1 MKFPNKVSKGEPI
14 KASLWN
20 DLVDYL
26 RSLTPRAGAGTRLDW
41 GDSGFSYSA
50 TKQTTTTRRD
60 ACPLQCYG
68 TRSEEDEPL
77 IGVTWGT
84 ICGRQPTGFSASSLY
99 TFEPAHS
106 TGYIYAKAT
115 ASLETLQWTS
125 AEIVDNDDAFPSNTD
140 TEAYQLIG
148 SYVVEDGALSVESTC
163 GNVSFGF
170 CDLAAVIEEEEE

>member
-50 TKQTTTTRRD
+50 TKQATTTRREN
-60 ACPLQCYG
+60 CHLQCYG
-68 TRSEEDEPL
+68 TRTAEDEPL

-84 ICGRQPTGFSASSLY
+84 ICGRQPTGFSASSIY

-125 AEIVDNDDAFPSNTD
+125 ADIVDSDDAFLGNTA
-140 TEAYQLIG
+140 TEAHQLLA
-148 SYVVEDGALSVESTC
+148 SYTVDAGVVSIQSTC
-163 GNVSFGF
+163 GNVEFDY
-170 CDLAAVIEEEEE
+170 CDLSAA